1 MSPAGAPVAAVLFDI
16 DGTLITTGGASAVA
30 WRRAFE
36 ELYGIEADI
45 NAHSHAGMTDPEVG
59 RVTFEA
65 VLGRPP
71 EGPELARVMARRLH
85 HLSETVAESPGY
97 RVLPGV
103 EALLAGLIER
113 GLLLGLTTGNVE
125 AAAHIKLSRAGLNR
139 FFSFGGYGS
148 DSTDRVELTRRA
160 LERADVVSG
169 GLVHPAGC
177 LVVGDT
183 PLDVAAGHGA
193 GVPVVGVATGSYS
206 VAELAAAGAD
216 HAIPTLEAGL
226 PL

>member
-1 MSPAGAPVAAVLFDI
+1 MRAGGATVAAVLFDI

-30 WRRAFE
+30 WRRSFA

-59 RVTFEA
+59 RVTFAA
-65 VLGRPP
+65 VLGRSP
-71 EGPELARVMARRLH
+71 EAPELARVMAKRLH
-85 HLSETVAESPGY
+85 YLTETVPESPGY

-103 EALLAGLIER
+103 EALLPELIER

-160 LERADVVSG
+160 LDRAEIVSG
-169 GLVHPAGC
+169 GLVHPGGC

-193 GVPVVGVATGSYS
+193 GVRVVGVATGSYS

-216 HAIPTLEAGL
+216 HAISTLEAGL